1 MTCGTCGCKDGF
13 GKYRAGTSS
22 CQRERKRKRTEK
34 GSTHHPFWHVLWGE
48 RDQLLRAPATKRDEP
63 SRTTEPRADQ
73 RVSEGIRRVA
83 VGSGSGS
90 EELVS
95 VRWCAAAQ
103 GQVRPLS
110 TQGGVARSKRE
121 MGTQRTEDA
130 RRGGWNTFCR
140 SPDRSNNGGDG
151 KNPRRDVAGD
161 IGLHDVH
168 DVFWVTRMTSK
179 TKTTDD
185 AVVGLGRGGVVLP
198 IRQVVAQSPAPP
210 TPTYL
215 SDKPPRTLANLPPL
229 RFRRFRRFPAR
240 KHLAVLSSPLLSPLF
255 CSPYLRLRST
265 TLPRC
270 EFCFFPLRRS
280 PRRPTYPI
288 VLHSRFEHTT
298 D

>member
-1 MTCGTCGCKDGF
+1 MPKGAETE
-13 GKYRAGTSS
+13 AN
-22 CQRERKRKRTEK
+22 RKGIDPPPILACLVGRTRPTP
-34 GSTHHPFWHVLWGE
+34 S
-48 RDQLLRAPATKRDEP
+48 RPATKRDEP

-198 IRQVVAQSPAPP
+198 IRQVVAQSPSSAHSHLLKRQATKNVGQP
-210 TPTYL
+210 TPAPF
-215 SDKPPRTLANLPPL
+215 PPFPPFP
-229 RFRRFRRFPAR
+229 RPKASRRPLF
-240 KHLAVLSSPLLSPLF
+240 SSPLSSLL
-255 CSPYLRLRST
+255 
-265 TLPRC
+265 
-270 EFCFFPLRRS
+270 
-280 PRRPTYPI
+280 
-288 VLHSRFEHTT
+288 
-298 D
+298 